1 MQFAT
6 NGTERMRI
14 DNSGNVGIGLTP
26 AEKLEVFGNIKVNA
40 ANDKGFLLG
49 GNSAILRQNSTEMGF
64 ETNGSERMR
73 LNATGLG
80 IGTTSP
86 DTLLE
91 AEGTSSLPLF
101 LSRQQSSAG
110 VGVGLGF
117 RQYDST
123 NALHNYASIF
133 GVIEDNTNGAE
144 DGAVTIHTSLAGSLG
159 ERMRIDSSG
168 NVGIGETSPSTKL
181 HITSGA
187 PNIRLEDSDNSSY
200 GEIVYN
206 TAGGGLLIRSD
217 ENTSTGTSGSNIIFE
232 TDGPERMRI
241 TSAGNVGIG
250 TDSPA
255 TDLAIVKS
263 TSPTLRL
270 ERSGASQLDIIAS
283 TAAAGSII
291 DAQSNHLVIRTSTA
305 EYIAFETNDTER
317 MRIDSS
323 GNLQLGSSSNTSR
336 GGSATKQLIKLA
348 SGQSFGLDIQA
359 SSTSAAGN
367 IIFSDGSSGIF
378 IQHQQNA

>member
-1 MQFAT
+1 MDVFSGASSAGLWSTGSNPMQFAT

-291 DAQSNHLVIRTSTA
+291 D
-305 EYIAFETNDTER
+305 YY
-317 MRIDSS
+317 
-323 GNLQLGSSSNTSR
+323 
-336 GGSATKQLIKLA
+336 
-348 SGQSFGLDIQA
+348 
-359 SSTSAAGN
+359 
-367 IIFSDGSSGIF
+367 
-378 IQHQQNA
+378 